1 MDQREGERDWR
12 AQITG
17 GQRQGMRV
25 SERRESAQGSL
36 HLDGAEPRKVVS
48 EEQHVKKL

>member
-1 MDQREGERDWR
+1 
-12 AQITG
+12 
-17 GQRQGMRV
+17 MRV

-48 EEQHVKKL
+48 EERHVKKTLGKRVGPLDAAGLADTASSP